1 MNWNRS
7 GTAIV
12 LAAAM
17 LGGCKGEPEDTRAQE
32 EKAIR
37 AADAAALKA
46 AQAKNVDGTLANYAE
61 DAAWLPPN
69 AEMVTGK
76 RSIRAGWAQLIDNP
90 GFNIDWQIDK
100 VEVARNGDMAYVLD
114 SYQLALVNAQGK
126 TIDDHGKDLS
136 VWKKQADG
144 SWKITAESFS
154 SDMPVVS
161 AAPAKKAEPRHT
173 TKRKT
178 TKKRRRTT

>member
-1 MNWNRS
+1 MNWYRL
-7 GTAIV
+7 GIV
-12 LAAAM
+12 IALAAVV
-17 LGGCKGEPEDTRAQE
+17 LGGCKGEPEDTRAQDE
-32 EKAIR
+32 RAIR

-46 AQAKNVDGTLANYAE
+46 AQSKDVDGTLANYAE

-76 RSIRAGWAQLIDNP
+76 RSIRAGWAQFIDNP
-90 GFNIDWQIDK
+90 GFNVDWQVDK
-100 VEVARNGDMAYVLD
+100 VEVARSGDLAYVLD

-126 TIDDHGKDLS
+126 TTDDHGKDLA

-154 SDMPVVS
+154 SDMPAVS

-173 TKRKT
+173 TKRKPS
-178 TKKRRRTT
+178 KKRRRTT

>member
-1 MNWNRS
+1 MNWDRS
-7 GTAIV
+7 KILMV
-12 LAAAM
+12 LAM
-17 LGGCKGEPEDTRAQE
+17 VVLGGCKGEPEDTRAQDE
-32 EKAIR
+32 RAIR
-37 AADAAALKA
+37 AADAGTLKA
-46 AQAKNVDGTLANYAE
+46 AQGKDVDGILANYAE

-76 RSIRAGWAQLIDNP
+76 RGIRAGWAQFIDNP

-100 VEVARNGDMAYVLD
+100 VEVARSGDLAYVLD

-126 TIDDHGKDLS
+126 TIDDHGKDMA

-154 SDMPVVS
+154 SDVPAVA
-161 AAPAKKAEPRHT
+161 AAPKKAEPRHT
-173 TKRKT
+173 TKRKAS
-178 TKKRRRTT
+178 KKRRRTA